1 MSLLIRRGAGDGPTD
16 ATTEKSATGSGTHAI
31 EGEHVIE
38 VDDASVHYG
47 SHTALDGVS
56 LSAQRGRITAL
67 LGPNGAGK
75 TTLVDLLQGFIKPD
89 SGRVTVL
96 GTNPWRAH
104 PAWRDR
110 IGAVLQD
117 TRLDADLT
125 VGEFVEM
132 TRSWYH
138 RPHSGESVLRA
149 VGLQHLS
156 GRRVHKLSGGER
168 RRLDLGVATIG
179 RPDLLFLDEPTT
191 GLDPQARR
199 EIWELLL
206 AMRERGQSILL
217 TSHDMAEVERL
228 ADDIWILQ
236 NGRILAHGD
245 VAGLTRQHRHD
256 VEGFRGADATFE
268 DVYLHLLRGSA
279 SIAAL
284 DDDKES
290 V

>member
-1 MSLLIRRGAGDGPTD
+1 MSLLTRRGAGDVATYAATD
-16 ATTEKSATGSGTHAI
+16 EAATGSVAHAI
-31 EGEHVIE
+31 EVEHVIE
-38 VDDASVHYG
+38 VDDATVRYG
-47 SHTALDGVS
+47 SHTALDRVS

-75 TTLVDLLQGFIKPD
+75 TTMVDLLQGFIKPD
-89 SGRVTVL
+89 SGRVIVL
-96 GTNPWRAH
+96 GANPWRAH
-104 PAWRDR
+104 PGWRNR

-132 TRSWYH
+132 TRSWYR
-138 RPHSGESVLRA
+138 RPHSSESVLQA

-199 EIWELLL
+199 EVWELLL
-206 AMRERGQSILL
+206 AMREHGQSILL

-245 VAGLTRQHRHD
+245 VDSLTRQHRNE
-256 VEGFRGADATFE
+256 VEGFRGAHATFE
-268 DVYLHLLRGSA
+268 DVYLHLLRGNTPS
-279 SIAAL
+279 AAL
-284 DDDKES
+284 ADDKES